1 MTMLYD
7 IRQTTRYTYASPVP
21 FSRQV
26 LRLLPVARKGQR
38 VVAAD
43 LVITPEPTERQ
54 DGFDFFGNRITT
66 VAFAFPHEELT
77 LETRARVAV
86 DAGDKRDSEATP
98 SWEQIRRQAVAEAD
112 LGPLSPVHFLFASRI
127 IAIDDAIA
135 AYAVA
140 SFPAGRPILA
150 AAFDLT
156 CRIKADFAYDPE
168 ATDVTTLPADAFAK
182 RAGVCQDFAHVM
194 IAGLRTLGLPAA
206 YVSGFLRTLPPPG
219 QPRLE
224 GADATHA
231 WVAVWCGR
239 EAGWIG
245 LDPTNGVVAAEDHVV
260 LALGRDYSDAAP
272 VDGIIV
278 ISGDHQLDVEV
289 DVLAIS
295 GSDAG

>member
-1 MTMLYD
+1 MLYD

-21 FSRQV
+21 FARQV
-26 LRLLPVARKGQR
+26 LRLLPVARAGQR
-38 VVAAD
+38 VIAAD

-54 DGFDFFGNRITT
+54 DGLDFFGNWNTT
-66 VAFAFPHEELT
+66 VAFAFPHEALT

-86 DAGDKRDSEATP
+86 DAEQTIDDEATP
-98 SWEQIRRQAVAEAD
+98 GWEQIRRLAVAETD
-112 LGPLSPVHFLFASRI
+112 LGPLSPVHFLFASRV
-127 IAIDDAIA
+127 IAIDDAIG
-135 AYAVA
+135 AYAAA

-156 CRIKADFAYDPE
+156 RRIKADFAYDPE
-168 ATDVTTLPADAFAK
+168 ATDVSTLPGEAFAA

-231 WVAVWCGR
+231 WVAIWCGR
-239 EAGWIG
+239 AIGWIG
-245 LDPTNGVVAAEDHVV
+245 LDPTNGVIAAEDHVV

-278 ISGDHQLDVEV
+278 TSGDHQLDVEV
-289 DVLAIS
+289 DVVAVQ
-295 GSDAG
+295 GYDAG

>member
-1 MTMLYD
+1 MLYD
-7 IRQTTRYTYASPVP
+7 IRQTTRYSYASPVP
-21 FSRQV
+21 FARQV
-26 LRLLPVARKGQR
+26 LRLLPVARDSQR
-38 VVAAD
+38 VIAAD
-43 LVITPEPTERQ
+43 LVITPEPTERH

-86 DAGDKRDSEATP
+86 DAGGQLDVEATP
-98 SWEQIRRQAVAEAD
+98 AWEEIRGQAVADTD
-112 LGPLSPVHFLFASRI
+112 LGPLSPVHFLFASRVV
-127 IAIDDAIA
+127 AIDDAIA
-135 AYAVA
+135 AYAME
-140 SFPAGRPILA
+140 SFAAGRPILA

-168 ATDVTTLPADAFAK
+168 ATDVRTLPADAFAK

-231 WVAVWCGR
+231 WVAVWCGN
-239 EAGWIG
+239 EVGWVG
-245 LDPTNGVVAAEDHVV
+245 LDPTNGVVAAEDHVI

-272 VDGIIV
+272 VDGVIV
-278 ISGDHQLDVEV
+278 TSGDHQLDVEV

>member
-1 MTMLYD
+1 MLYD
-7 IRQTTRYTYASPVP
+7 IRQTTRYTYAAPVP
-21 FSRQV
+21 FARQV
-26 LRLLPVARKGQR
+26 LRLLPVSRQGQR
-38 VVAAD
+38 VIAAD

-54 DGFDFFGNRITT
+54 DGLDFFGNRITT
-66 VAFAFPHEELT
+66 VAFAFPHDELT
-77 LETRARVAV
+77 LSTRARVSV
-86 DAGDKRDSEATP
+86 EPGDRPDAGATP
-98 SWEQIRRQAVAEAD
+98 GWEQIRRQAVAETD

-127 IAIDDAIA
+127 IAIDEAIA
-135 AYAVA
+135 AYAA
-140 SFPAGRPILA
+140 TSFPAGRPVLA

-168 ATDVTTLPADAFAK
+168 ATDVSTLPADAFAK

-239 EAGWIG
+239 AAGWIG
-245 LDPTNGVVAAEDHVV
+245 LDPTNGVIAAEDHVV

-272 VDGIIV
+272 VDGVIV
-278 ISGDHQLDVEV
+278 TSGDHQLEVEV
-289 DVLAIS
+289 DVLALS
-295 GSDAG
+295 GPDAG

>member
-1 MTMLYD
+1 MLYD

-21 FSRQV
+21 FARQV
-26 LRLLPVARKGQR
+26 LRLLPVTRAGQR
-38 VVAAD
+38 VIAAD
-43 LVITPEPTERQ
+43 LVITPEPTERH
-54 DGFDFFGNRITT
+54 DDFDFFGNRITT

-86 DAGDKRDSEATP
+86 EPGGQRDREATP
-98 SWEQIRRQAVAEAD
+98 GWEQIRRLAFAETD
-112 LGPLSPVHFLFASRI
+112 LGPLSPVHFLFASRA

-135 AYAVA
+135 AYAVE
-140 SFPAGRPILA
+140 SFHAGRPILA

-168 ATDVTTLPADAFAK
+168 ATDVTTLPAAAFAK

-219 QPRLE
+219 RPRLE

-239 EAGWIG
+239 DVGWIG
-245 LDPTNGVVAAEDHVV
+245 LDPTNGVIAAEDHVV
-260 LALGRDYSDAAP
+260 LAIGRDYSDAAP

-278 ISGDHQLDVEV
+278 TSGDHQLDVEV

-295 GSDAG
+295 GADAG

>member
-7 IRQTTRYTYASPVP
+7 IRQTTRYTYAAPVP
-21 FSRQV
+21 FARQV
-26 LRLLPVARKGQR
+26 LRLLPVSRQGQR
-38 VVAAD
+38 VIAAD

-54 DGFDFFGNRITT
+54 DGLDFFGNRITT
-66 VAFAFPHEELT
+66 VAFAFPHDELT
-77 LETRARVAV
+77 LSTRARVSV
-86 DAGDKRDSEATP
+86 EPGDQPDAGATP
-98 SWEQIRRQAVAEAD
+98 GWEQIRRQAVAETD

-127 IAIDDAIA
+127 IAIDEAIA
-135 AYAVA
+135 AYAA
-140 SFPAGRPILA
+140 TSLPAGRPILA

-168 ATDVTTLPADAFAK
+168 ATDVSTLPADAFAK

-239 EAGWIG
+239 AAGWIG
-245 LDPTNGVVAAEDHVV
+245 LDPTNGVIAAEDHVV
-260 LALGRDYSDAAP
+260 LAWGRDYSDAAP
-272 VDGIIV
+272 VDGVIV
-278 ISGDHQLDVEV
+278 TSGDHQLEVEV
-289 DVLAIS
+289 DVLALS
-295 GSDAG
+295 GPDAG

>member
-21 FSRQV
+21 FARQV
-26 LRLLPVARKGQR
+26 LRLLPVARDGQR
-38 VVAAD
+38 VIAAN
-43 LVITPEPTERQ
+43 LVITPEPTERH

-77 LETRARVAV
+77 LETRARVQV
-86 DAGDKRDSEATP
+86 ESGPMPDAEATP
-98 SWEQIRRQAVAEAD
+98 SWEQIRRQAVGETD
-112 LGPLSPVHFLFASRI
+112 LGPQSPVHFLFASRA

-156 CRIKADFAYDPE
+156 RRIKADFAYDPE

-239 EAGWIG
+239 AAGWIG
-245 LDPTNGVVAAEDHVV
+245 LDPTNGVIAAEDHVV
-260 LALGRDYSDAAP
+260 LAFGRDYSDAAP

-278 ISGDHQLDVEV
+278 TSGDHQLDVEV
-289 DVLAIS
+289 DVLAVS
-295 GSDAG
+295 ASDAG

>member
-1 MTMLYD
+1 MLYD

-21 FSRQV
+21 FARQV
-26 LRLLPVARKGQR
+26 LRLLPVARDSQR
-38 VVAAD
+38 VIAAD
-43 LVITPEPTERQ
+43 LVITPEPTERH

-86 DAGDKRDSEATP
+86 DAGGQLDVETTP
-98 SWEQIRRQAVAEAD
+98 AWEEIRHQAVADTD
-112 LGPLSPVHFLFASRI
+112 LGPLSPVHFLFASRV

-135 AYAVA
+135 AYAME

-150 AAFDLT
+150 AALDLT
-156 CRIKADFAYDPE
+156 RRIKADFAYDPE

-194 IAGLRTLGLPAA
+194 ISGLRTLGLPAA

-231 WVAVWCGR
+231 WVAVWCGN
-239 EAGWIG
+239 EGGWVG
-245 LDPTNGVVAAEDHVV
+245 LDPTNGVIAAEDHVI

-278 ISGDHQLDVEV
+278 TSGAHQLDVEV

>member
-1 MTMLYD
+1 MLYD
-7 IRQTTRYTYASPVP
+7 IRQTTRYSYAAPVP
-21 FSRQV
+21 FARPV
-26 LRLLPVARKGQR
+26 LRLLPVARDGQR
-38 VVAAD
+38 VIAAD
-43 LVITPEPTERQ
+43 LVITPAPTERQ
-54 DGFDFFGNRITT
+54 DGLDFFGNRITT

-86 DAGDKRDSEATP
+86 EAGPPPDANATP
-98 SWEQIRRQAVAEAD
+98 AFEQIRRLAVAETD
-112 LGPLSPVHFLFASRI
+112 LGPTSPVHFLFASRVV
-127 IAIDDAIA
+127 AIDDRIGDYA
-135 AYAVA
+135 AE
-140 SFPAGRPILA
+140 SFPPGRPILA

-156 CRIKADFAYDPE
+156 RRIKADFAYDPT
-168 ATDVTTLPADAFAK
+168 ATDVTTLPGDAFDK

-239 EAGWIG
+239 DIGWVG
-245 LDPTNGVVAAEDHVV
+245 LDPTNGVLAAEDHVV
-260 LALGRDYSDAAP
+260 LAVGRDYSDAAP

-278 ISGDHQLDVEV
+278 TSGDHDLDVEV
-289 DVLAIS
+289 DVVAVT
-295 GSDAG
+295 GPDAR